1 MPPPGGTRC
10 GLDYFVSP
18 QPSSLFLARPPYKS
32 SLSCFPSLHVSSP
45 FPLVSP
51 PQQQQLHFIHS
62 SLFVTWKGVS
72 NNELLTY
79 HPLRPPPCSSCL
91 STMVAA
97 AGRRSSFPSSPT
109 SHHSFWLHLYSIKL
123 SLPGLPFSLSLALA
137 RARRTRMRR
146 RCFLL
151 LPELARV
158 FFPLC
163 LA

>member
-1 MPPPGGTRC
+1 MPPPVVRGVDLTTLSHRSHLLC
-10 GLDYFVSP
+10 
-18 QPSSLFLARPPYKS
+18 FLHVHHTN
-32 SLSCFPSLHVSSP
+32 LPSLVFLLFMYPLPFHLFRLHNSSNFILSTAP
-45 FPLVSP
+45 YLLLGKASATTNSLRIIPYDLHLALLVY
-51 PQQQQLHFIHS
+51 PQ
-62 SLFVTWKGVS
+62 WW
-72 NNELLTY
+72 
-79 HPLRPPPCSSCL
+79 PPPVVDPPFL
-91 STMVAA
+91 
-97 AGRRSSFPSSPT
+97 RLPPLIIL
-109 SHHSFWLHLYSIKL
+109 FWLHLYSIKL